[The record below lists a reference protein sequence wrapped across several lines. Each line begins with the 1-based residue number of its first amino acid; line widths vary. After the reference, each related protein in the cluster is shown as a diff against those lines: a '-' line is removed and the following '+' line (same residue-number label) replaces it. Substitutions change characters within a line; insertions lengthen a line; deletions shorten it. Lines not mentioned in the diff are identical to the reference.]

1 MRLGNRTANGTSLR
15 NSCHP
20 LESVKMP
27 PVMTKEHTEQLEALV
42 AKEPGLKAKELAKRL
57 GIDKTSVNRF
67 LHRHRD
73 LFHKDEDYGW
83 HAGPAASGAVQ
94 TPTDDEGPF
103 VTDPG
108 LAEILS
114 MQLPEFDL
122 DQRTVIDAAP
132 GKRLLVTAK
141 PGTGKTAIASAR
153 VVKLLAE
160 DGVPSSGILVVSFT
174 RTAVFEIKTRIQQ
187 QLDQSGLDLSDGAD
201 VRTIDSLAWHVNA
214 LADRETA
221 KDHEESIKHA
231 RSCLEDRVVEV
242 ADWLASLRHLVVDE
256 AQDIVGERHRFIQAL
271 VEALDGIA
279 GVTVLGDPH
288 QAIYDWQAEEPSES
302 GEKADM
308 AQLFPDA
315 SGFQRI
321 ELRTSYRF
329 EDDRLGQLLD
339 DVRDILDEEDESSQR
354 DRIDGILDGSEL
366 DIQWGGRLEDLPKKI
381 QGRDDILVL
390 VRGRAQAAA
399 LADRFM
405 SAKCPHRIRLP
416 NQPDWIEP
424 WIGRVFGGW
433 AAVGARVKEQDF
445 LERYQERVGQDGDD
459 TERWGRL
466 MTHAA
471 GKRGT
476 LDVDRLRSLLARPGR
491 PPVDLCL
498 NDHGQ
503 GGPILGTIHASKGRE
518 APNVLVVPSTTKVGQ
533 DPEEDRV
540 YYVAL
545 SRAKGRVRVSTGSQR
560 FLAGGTTKSGSGR
573 PTRKGYN
580 TDASEPWANL
590 WIGEDGDFDP
600 TWALHDAPDEDAM
613 AQQEFL
619 WNNRTQFEFVNNS
632 WPDRDDDD
640 PRRVLWIE
648 GAGIRHEL
656 GRLNDQAH
664 WAAVRT
670 AQHYWPDKG
679 YKPKWYQ
686 FLYMVGTTTYAL
698 DMESQVSLPESL
710 DNTKIFLA
718 PVIRGW
724 CKVHFTKGRG

>member
-1 MRLGNRTANGTSLR
+1 
-15 NSCHP
+15 
-20 LESVKMP
+20 
-27 PVMTKEHTEQLEALV
+27 MTREHTEELKALV
-42 AKEPGLKAKELAKRL
+42 EKEPGLKAKALANRLGLAK
-57 GIDKTSVNRF
+57 KTVNSF
-67 LHRHRD
+67 LHRHRN
-73 LFHKDEDYGW
+73 LFHKDADYGW
-83 HAGPAASGAVQ
+83 HASPAAGERVQ
-94 TPTDDEGPF
+94 IPTDDESPF
-103 VTDPG
+103 LTASG
-108 LAEILS
+108 LTENLG

-122 DQRTVIDAAP
+122 DQRAVIDAAP
-132 GKRLLVTAK
+132 GERLLVTAK

-160 DGVPSSGILVVSFT
+160 DDVPSSGILVVSFT

-187 QLDQSGLDLSDGAD
+187 QLDQSELDLSDGAD
-201 VRTIDSLAWHVNA
+201 IRTIDSLAWHINA
-214 LADRETA
+214 LADRETS
-221 KDHEESIKHA
+221 KDHEANIKHA
-231 RSCLEDRVVEV
+231 TLCLENGVLEVE
-242 ADWLASLRHLVVDE
+242 DWLADLRHLIVDE
-256 AQDIVGERHRFIQAL
+256 AQDIVGERHRFIQTL
-271 VEALDGIA
+271 VEALGGSA
-279 GVTVLGDPH
+279 GVTILGDPH
-288 QAIYDWQAEEPSES
+288 QAIYDWQADEPRVA
-302 GEKADM
+302 GEKAEM
-308 AQLFPDA
+308 SRLFPSNSD
-315 SGFQRI
+315 FRQI

-329 EDDRLGQLLD
+329 DDDRLAQLLD
-339 DVRDILDEEDESSQR
+339 DVRDILHEERESSQR
-354 DRIDGILDGSEL
+354 ARIDGVLGDSDL
-366 DIQWGGRLEDLPKKI
+366 DIQWGGRIEDLPKKI
-381 QGRDDILVL
+381 QGRNDILVL

-405 SAKCPHRIRLP
+405 GAKCQHRIRLP

-424 WIGRVFGGW
+424 WIGRIFGGW
-433 AAVGARVKEQDF
+433 ASVGGRVKEEEF
-445 LERYQERVGQDGDD
+445 LERHEERVGHDGDGA
-459 TERWGRL
+459 ERWGRL

-476 LDVDRLRSLLARPGR
+476 LDVDRLRSVLARPGR

-518 APNVLVVPSTTKVGQ
+518 APNVLVVPSTTKEDQ

-573 PTRKGYN
+573 PTKKGYSK
-580 TDASEPWANL
+580 DASEAWANL
-590 WIGEDGDFDP
+590 WIGEDGDLDP
-600 TWALHDAPDEDAM
+600 TWALHDASDQDAM
-613 AQQEFL
+613 AQQDFL
-619 WNNRTQFEFVNNS
+619 WSNRTQYEFVNNS

-648 GAGIRHEL
+648 GGGMRHEL

-670 AQHYWPDKG
+670 AQHYWPG
-679 YKPKWYQ
+679 EGRMPKWYQ

-698 DMESQVSLPESL
+698 DMESQVSLPGKL

-724 CKVHFTKGRG
+724 CKVHFTKGRP